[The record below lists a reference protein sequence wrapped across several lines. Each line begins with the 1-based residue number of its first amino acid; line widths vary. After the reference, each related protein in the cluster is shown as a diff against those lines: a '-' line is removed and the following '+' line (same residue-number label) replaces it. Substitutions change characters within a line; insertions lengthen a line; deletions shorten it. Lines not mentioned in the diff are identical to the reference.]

1 MPKVT
6 SFNVLNQFQLD
17 YENNQLIQFQFTIQK
32 GTFDLDKV
40 DTQIKLTDGSG
51 NVRSGPYYSFDS
63 NEASQNSITV
73 TATANINSTGGFALN
88 PGQWSMHEIRV
99 MDKNVNYLLYRMWSG
114 SPSVYSTFSNEFCDS
129 HSFFNS
135 SAIFEIIN
143 N

>member
-1 MPKVT
+1 M
-6 SFNVLNQFQLD
+6 LNQFQLD

-32 GTFDLDKV
+32 VLLIFDKV

-51 NVRSGPYYSFDS
+51 NSSIRPYYSFDS

-99 MDKNVNYLLYRMWSG
+99 MDKM
-114 SPSVYSTFSNEFCDS
+114 
-129 HSFFNS
+129 
-135 SAIFEIIN
+135 
-143 N
+143 